1 MIKQSWFLSLCI
13 LLSISL
19 QAQMPVKG
27 NYNPIYNAVNGSIV
41 GHNTGRYN
49 NRPLY
54 INNSNAFILTGD
66 QPIARLVQGEY
77 IYGTFMLA
85 VMHDGKAKWLQQCE
99 QITSKYRAGTMSW
112 EITDPL
118 FEDIKVTLEVLPMAL
133 TTGMAIRA
141 IAEGVKQG
149 DSLIWA
155 FGGAQWRKDQNLSW
169 KLDVMGQPELLTWGF
184 DPEECRN
191 NEVVINNQICYVK
204 LTEKA
209 ADRNNFF
216 TVAGHCS
223 ELSKQAAGEASM
235 WSKVETYVK
244 LRPENLPLL
253 HGSVEV
259 VQGKSIYWAFEA
271 YRAPG
276 IPEISR
282 IDDPEKAFAEGRK
295 RTDSFLDRLRISTP
309 DPYLDAMAEASVAA
323 VDGTWYPPV
332 FVHGG
337 LQWNLRFP
345 GWRTIF
351 GGTMYGWHDR
361 VMDEASFYTG
371 FQETNSD
378 KKEAKADTATLL
390 TEQHPDSRFYG
401 VGYINK
407 DQGFY
412 NMQSQFFDQ
421 IVEEYRWTGDPSL
434 VKFFRKALELHLLWI
449 RDCFDPDG
457 DGVYE
462 SYINLWASDS
472 QWYNGGGTAEETS
485 YAYRGHLAARDM
497 ARSEGDSE
505 AVKYHTM
512 MLEKIKKGFFRK
524 LWITQKGYSGSYRE
538 QGGHERLHE
547 NPWLYSIFLP
557 VDAGLTSQ
565 QQSIESVYYSEWA
578 LQNDR
583 MPAGGR
589 KVWTSNW
596 VPSIWSVRELW
607 PGDNYH
613 LALSYFLAGLPDDGY
628 DIMRGTFMYSGFD
641 HLSPGNLGG
650 MQGGVDFGDCVH
662 TFTRALVSGLFGY
675 KPDYP
680 NGKVVIAPQ
689 FPTSWDHASVE
700 LPDVKIAFEVKDNNI
715 KYSIGLNR
723 IADMEILLPVQCE
736 DIKNVLVNGRKAEWT
751 LIPGA
756 GRSVM
761 KIQLARATKADIS
774 IETINPLPY
783 YAPACF
789 EGNAGEVLKINTES
803 ARIIS
808 LEDPQGVFKD
818 QKIANGE
825 LTGTLVATKGYHTV
839 ILQTMAGKTPQ
850 MRILRIKV
858 DDPSGDTL
866 NMARIEEKVPA
877 DAIWET
883 VDMQKYLSPR
893 PNTVSLRLGTDGYS
907 PWTFTHWKSVPPVI
921 KTDYVT
927 KMLDGNEQFVT
938 PQGVPF
944 FWDKGDMN
952 IAFTSMWDN
961 YPAKMNFPVNKT
973 GKVIYFLIC
982 GSTNVMQ
989 CQIANAVIRLN
1000 YADGQTDSL
1009 ELVPPVNYWNLSTI
1023 EAHAG
1028 GPGQASASDYDS
1040 KANSFCM
1047 PSKLPETV
1055 NLGVNC
1061 RAMLLNLK
1069 MRPGV
1074 ELKSIILETL
1084 SQEVVV
1090 GLMGITIEKGRA
1102 TRDEGQAEMRD
1113 E

>member
-1 MIKQSWFLSLCI
+1 MIKQFWLFSLCI
-13 LLSISL
+13 LHVNSISS
-19 QAQMPVKG
+19 QSQVTV
-27 NYNPIYNAVNGSIV
+27 NYKPAYSVVNGSIT
-41 GHNTGRYN
+41 GTNTGRYN

-66 QPIARLVQGEY
+66 QPLARLVQGEY
-77 IYGTFMLA
+77 LYGTFMLA
-85 VMHDGKAKWLQQCE
+85 LQRNGKVKWLQQCE
-99 QITSKYRAGTMSW
+99 NITSSYRAGTMSW
-112 EITDPL
+112 QITDQSFGNINL
-118 FEDIKVTLEVLPMAL
+118 SVEVIPVASA
-133 TTGMAIRA
+133 TGMTIRA
-141 IAEGVKQG
+141 MAEGVEQG

-191 NEVVINNQICYVK
+191 NEVAVSNGTGYVILPEQTPEKNK
-204 LTEKA
+204 L
-209 ADRNNFF
+209 F
-216 TVAGHCS
+216 TVAGKCS
-223 ELSKQAAGEASM
+223 EPTKFAAGDASL
-235 WSKVETYVK
+235 WNQPVSFTGSV
-244 LRPENLPLL
+244 PENLPLL
-253 HGSVEV
+253 HGSVAIE
-259 VQGKSIYWAFEA
+259 QGKPVFWVFEVSK
-271 YRAPG
+271 APDVQ
-276 IPEISR
+276 EISETGE
-282 IDDPEKAFAEGRK
+282 PEKIFADGRK
-295 RTDSFLDRLRISTP
+295 RTDGFLNRLRIDTP
-309 DPYLDAMAEASVAA
+309 DPNLDAMAEASVAA

-337 LQWNLRFP
+337 LQWNIRFP

-361 VMDEASFYTG
+361 VMDEARFYTG
-371 FQETNSD
+371 FQVIDSD

-412 NMQSQFFDQ
+412 NMQSEFFDQ

-497 ARSEGDSE
+497 ARNDGDSA
-505 AVKYHTM
+505 AVKYHTL
-512 MLEKIKKGFFRK
+512 MLEKIKTGFFSK
-524 LWITQKGYSGSYRE
+524 LWITKKGHPGSYRE

-557 VDAGLTSQ
+557 VDAGLTTQ

-650 MQGGVDFGDCVH
+650 MQGGIDFGDCVH

-675 KPDYP
+675 RPDYP
-680 NGKVVIAPQ
+680 NGKVLIAPE
-689 FPTSWDHASVE
+689 FPTTWDHASIE
-700 LPDVKIAFEVKDNNI
+700 LPDVKIAYKNMENKSQFKIELK
-715 KYSIGLNR
+715 R
-723 IADMEILLPVQCE
+723 IADLELLLPVQCE
-736 DIKNVLVNGRKAEWT
+736 DIKNVLINGSNAKWT
-751 LIPGA
+751 LVPGA
-756 GRSVM
+756 GRSLL
-761 KIQLARATKADIS
+761 KIQLAGSTGADIS
-774 IETINPLPY
+774 IETINPLSC
-783 YAPACF
+783 YAPGHF
-789 EGNAGEVLKINTES
+789 EGSTGEVMKINTEN

-808 LEDPQGVFKD
+808 FEDPQGVLKD
-818 QKIANGE
+818 AKIEKGI
-825 LTGTLVATKGYHTV
+825 LTGILAAPKGYHTV
-839 ILQTMAGKTPQ
+839 MLQTMTGKTPQ
-850 MRILRIKV
+850 LRIVRVKV
-858 DDPSGDTL
+858 NDPLSDAQ
-866 NMARIEEKVPA
+866 NEARMEGKVPSDAAWEPVDIHNSFNA
-877 DAIWET
+877 DVTSIYK
-883 VDMQKYLSPR
+883 QKYLSPR
-893 PNTVSLRLGTDGYS
+893 PNTVSVRLGSDGYS
-907 PWTFTHWKSVPPVI
+907 PWTFTHWKSVPPVV

-927 KMLDGNEQFVT
+927 KMLDQQEWLVT

-944 FWDKGDMN
+944 FWALGDRN
-952 IAFTSMWDN
+952 VSFTSLWDN
-961 YPAKMNFPVNKT
+961 YPVKMDFPVNKT
-973 GKVIYFLIC
+973 GNVIYFLVC

-1009 ELVPPVNYWNLSTI
+1009 ELIPPVNYWNLSTI

-1028 GPGQASASDYDS
+1028 GPGQASASDYIS

-1047 PSKLPETV
+1047 PTRLPETV
-1055 NLGVNC
+1055 NLGKNC

-1069 MRPGV
+1069 MRSGV
-1074 ELKSIILETL
+1074 ELKSITLETL

-1090 GLMGITIEKGRA
+1090 GIMGISIRK
-1102 TRDEGQAEMRD
+1102 
-1113 E
+1113 

>member
-1 MIKQSWFLSLCI
+1 MIKQSWLFSLFI
-13 LLSISL
+13 LLSSAL
-19 QAQMPVKG
+19 QAQLSVKG
-27 NYNPIYNAVNGSIV
+27 NYKPVYKAVNGSIV
-41 GHNTGRYN
+41 GYNTGRYN

-54 INNSNAFILTGD
+54 INNSNAFVLTGD

-85 VMHDGKAKWLQQCE
+85 LLHDGKVKWLQQCE
-99 QITSKYRAGTMSW
+99 QIISKYRAGTMSW

-118 FEDIKVTLEVLPMAL
+118 FKDIKVTLEVLPMAL

-141 IAEGVKQG
+141 TVEGVKQG

-155 FGGAQWRKDQNLSW
+155 FGGSQWRKDQNLSW
-169 KLDVMGQPELLTWGF
+169 KLDVMGQPELLAWGF
-184 DPEECRN
+184 DPAECLN
-191 NEVVINNQICYVK
+191 NEVVINNRICNVK
-204 LTEKA
+204 LTEQG
-209 ADRNNFF
+209 ADRNELF

-223 ELSKQAAGEASM
+223 EQTKYAAGEASM
-235 WSKVETYVK
+235 WSKTETFAK
-244 LRPENLPLL
+244 SQPGNFPLL
-253 HGSVEV
+253 HGRVAVE
-259 VQGKSIYWAFEA
+259 QGKSIYWAFEA
-271 YRAPG
+271 FKAPG
-276 IPEISR
+276 VPEISR

-295 RTDSFLDRLRISTP
+295 RTDSFLSRLRISTP
-309 DPYLDAMAEASVAA
+309 EPCLDAMAEASVAA

-337 LQWNLRFP
+337 LQWNFRFP

-361 VMDEASFYTG
+361 VMDEARFYTG
-371 FQETNSD
+371 FQVISSD

-412 NMQSQFFDQ
+412 NMQSEFFDQ

-512 MLEKIKKGFFRK
+512 MMEKIKKGLFSK
-524 LWITQKGYSGSYRE
+524 LWITQKGYPGSYRE

-557 VDAGLTSQ
+557 VDAGLTTL

-613 LALSYFLAGLPDDGY
+613 LALSYFQAGLPDDGY

-662 TFTRALVSGLFGY
+662 TFTRTLVSGLFGY

-689 FPTSWDHASVE
+689 FPTSWDHASIE
-700 LPDVKIAFEVKDNNI
+700 LPDVKIAFEGKDNNI
-715 KYSIGLNR
+715 KYNIGLNR

-736 DIKNVLVNGRKAEWT
+736 DIKNVFVNGRKAEWT

-756 GRSVM
+756 GRSVL

-774 IETINPLPY
+774 VETVNPLPC
-783 YAPACF
+783 YAPAYF
-789 EGNAGEVLKINTES
+789 EGNVGEVLKINTES
-803 ARIIS
+803 VRIIS

-818 QKIANGE
+818 QKIEDGALTVTLAAN
-825 LTGTLVATKGYHTV
+825 KGFHTA
-839 ILQTMAGKTPQ
+839 ILQTLAGKTPQ
-850 MRILRIKV
+850 MRIIRIKV
-858 DDPSGDTL
+858 KDPSGDAH
-866 NMARIEEKVPA
+866 NEARIEEKVPA
-877 DAIWET
+877 GAVWET
-883 VDMQKYLSPR
+883 VDIHSIFNADVTSVYKQKYLSPR
-893 PNTVSLRLGTDGYS
+893 PNTVSVRLGSDGYS
-907 PWTFTHWKSVPPVI
+907 PWTFTHWKSMPPVI
-921 KTDYVT
+921 KTDYVA
-927 KMLDGNEQFVT
+927 KMLDGNEQLVT
-938 PQGVPF
+938 LQGVPF
-944 FWDKGDMN
+944 FWDKGDRN
-952 IAFTSMWDN
+952 IAFTSLWDN
-961 YPAKMNFPVNKT
+961 YPAKMNFTVNIT
-973 GKVIYFLIC
+973 GKAIYFLIC

-1000 YADGQTDSL
+1000 YADGLSDSL

-1023 EAHAG
+1023 EAHAA
-1028 GPGQASASDYDS
+1028 GPGQASVSDYNS
-1040 KANSFCM
+1040 RANSFCM
-1047 PSKLPETV
+1047 PAKLPETV
-1055 NLGVNC
+1055 NLGENC

-1069 MRPGV
+1069 MNRGV
-1074 ELKSIILETL
+1074 ELKSITLETL

-1090 GLMGITIEKGRA
+1090 GIMGITIRK
-1102 TRDEGQAEMRD
+1102 
-1113 E
+1113 

>member
-1 MIKQSWFLSLCI
+1 MMKLSWPACLCL
-13 LLSISL
+13 LLSGVLS
-19 QAQMPVKG
+19 AQTPVPE
-27 NYNPIYNAVNGSIV
+27 NYDPVYKIENGSIT

-54 INNSNAFILTGD
+54 INNTNAFILTGD
-66 QPIARLVQGEY
+66 QPLARLVQGEY

-85 VMHDGKAKWLQQCE
+85 VLHSGKAKWLQQCE
-99 QITSKYRAGTMSW
+99 QITSYYRAGTMSW
-112 EITDPL
+112 KVTDPS
-118 FEDIKVTLEVLPMAL
+118 FGDIKVTLEVVPMAL
-133 TTGMAIRA
+133 TTGMTIHAA
-141 IAEGVKQG
+141 VEGAKQG
-149 DSLIWA
+149 DSLLWA
-155 FGGAQWRKDQNLSW
+155 FGGAEHRKDQNLSW
-169 KLDVMGQPELLTWGF
+169 KLDIMGQPELLAWGF
-184 DPEECRN
+184 EPEMCRD
-191 NEVVINNQICYVK
+191 NEVMINNGKCCLDLHEQNPENST
-204 LTEKA
+204 L
-209 ADRNNFF
+209 F
-216 TVAGHCS
+216 TVSCNCS
-223 ELSKQAAGEASM
+223 KPSDSKAGEASL
-235 WSKVETYVK
+235 WGKPSIFAASQPGK
-244 LRPENLPLL
+244 LPLL
-253 HGSVEV
+253 HGTVAVEE
-259 VQGKSIYWAFEA
+259 GKPVYWAFEA
-271 YRAPG
+271 GRSPG
-276 IPEISR
+276 VPAIPQA
-282 IDDPEKAFAEGRK
+282 DDPAKAFAEGRK

-337 LQWNLRFP
+337 LQWNIRFP

-361 VMDEASFYTG
+361 VMDEARFYTG
-371 FQETNSD
+371 FQVTNSD
-378 KKEAKADTATLL
+378 KKEARADTATLL

-412 NMQSQFFDQ
+412 NMQSEFFDQ

-485 YAYRGHLAARDM
+485 YAYRAHLAARDM
-497 ARSEGDSE
+497 ARSEGDTE

-512 MLEKIKKGFFRK
+512 MLDKIKKGFFSK
-524 LWITQKGYSGSYRE
+524 LWIPQKGYPGSYRE

-557 VDAGLTSQ
+557 VDAGLLSQ
-565 QQSIESVYYSEWA
+565 QQSIGSVYYSEWA

-613 LALSYFLAGLPDDGY
+613 LALSYFQAGLPDDGY
-628 DIMRGTFMYSGFD
+628 DILRGTFMYSGFD

-650 MQGGVDFGDCVH
+650 MQGGIDFGDCVH

-680 NGKVVIAPQ
+680 NGKVVIAPA
-689 FPTSWDHASVE
+689 FPTTWDHASIE
-700 LPDVKIAFEVKDNNI
+700 LPDVKIAFEARGNKSNYTIV
-715 KYSIGLNR
+715 LNR
-723 IADMEILLPVQCE
+723 AAGMEILLPVQCE
-736 DIKNVLVNGRKAEWT
+736 DIKNVSVNGSKAKWT
-751 LIPGA
+751 LIPGT
-756 GRSVM
+756 GRSM
-761 KIQLARATKADIS
+761 LKIQLANASHADIS
-774 IETINPLPY
+774 IEMLRPLPC
-783 YAPACF
+783 YAPAYY
-789 EGNAGEVLKINTES
+789 EGNTGDALKISAGN
-803 ARIIS
+803 ARIMS
-808 LEDPQGVFKD
+808 VEDPQGVFKD
-818 QKIANGE
+818 QRTGANE
-825 LTGTLVATKGYHTV
+825 LTGVLAGTRGYHTI
-839 ILQTMAGKTPQ
+839 ILHTMAGKAPQ
-850 MRILRIKV
+850 LRIIRIKINDPA
-858 DDPSGDTL
+858 DDAL
-866 NMARIEEKVPA
+866 REARVEEKPPL
-877 DAIWET
+877 DATWET
-883 VDMQKYLSPR
+883 VDIRPSFNADVTAIYKQKYLSPR
-893 PNTVSLRLGTDGYS
+893 PNTVSVRLGSDGYS
-907 PWTFTHWKSVPPVI
+907 PWTFPHWKSVPPVI
-921 KTDYVT
+921 KTDNIAGMVDQSGR
-927 KMLDGNEQFVT
+927 LVT

-944 FWDKGDMN
+944 IQAAGDLN
-952 IAFTSMWDN
+952 ISFTSLWDN

-973 GKVIYFLIC
+973 GNAVYFLVC

-1028 GPGQASASDYDS
+1028 GPGQASASDYIS

-1047 PSKLPETV
+1047 PARMPETV
-1055 NLGVNC
+1055 NLGENC

-1069 MRPGV
+1069 MRSGV
-1074 ELKSIILETL
+1074 ELKSITLETL

-1090 GLMGITIEKGRA
+1090 GIMGISIRN
-1102 TRDEGQAEMRD
+1102 
-1113 E
+1113 